1 MVIGTF
7 IWLFLAFLGPQAIAD
22 EWKTSTEEQRIAWRK
37 SMREATTLLNQ
48 QHREEAARVMES
60 AIREARN
67 VGQPDDAIAGALNDL
82 GTIYHEME
90 RYADANRCYKQAIS
104 TLEHCAPSSPKM
116 VTALVN
122 LAGLRVH
129 QLKYSEAE
137 KLYQRAERISD
148 SKLASNSPTLASVY
162 HGLSVLLVRK
172 RSFPE
177 AREFGERALCLLAGT
192 KDQNLGGVLFLLG
205 KIALEQRRLEEA
217 ENLIR
222 RAIAVWRT
230 SDGEDGPQYASGIV
244 ALAALLSAKDPSQ
257 SEGLFHQALEIIP
270 ARLGTRHSLN
280 GLALLAYSKH
290 LQSHGRKDQAKELR
304 RRAEEILGPKSQQ
317 NLLTVDIAT
326 LAGKQRPSN

>member
-1 MVIGTF
+1 MIIGTS

-205 KIALEQRRLEEA
+205 KIALEQKRLEEA

-230 SDGEDGPQYASGIV
+230 SDGEDGPSTHLGLWLWQRCCLRKTRASLKV
-244 ALAALLSAKDPSQ
+244 
-257 SEGLFHQALEIIP
+257 FF
-270 ARLGTRHSLN
+270 TRR
-280 GLALLAYSKH
+280 SK
-290 LQSHGRKDQAKELR
+290 
-304 RRAEEILGPKSQQ
+304 
-317 NLLTVDIAT
+317 
-326 LAGKQRPSN
+326 